1 MLNKK
6 SAIYPEHADVVIIGG
21 GFIGSSVGYWL
32 KTRAGSGLSVVV
44 LEKDLSYSKVQNN
57 ISLGTLTQHF
67 SLPENIQL
75 AQYSAEFLRNVKL
88 NLTSDTNIEYKPN
101 GHLILASEKYA
112 ERLEKNVAIQ
122 KEFGVKNELLMT
134 ADIKE
139 KYPWINTTDVK
150 LGCISIESEG
160 VFNPEA
166 LLKGLVLKSSDL
178 GVKYVD
184 AEVIGFDMVEQ
195 RDVLMEGVAPGDFRK
210 INKVMYRTKD
220 NEEHAIQFAV
230 CILAASGWSGEVAK
244 LAHIGVG
251 DGLLK
256 IPLPVQQREYNIYNI
271 QDENT
276 KASINT
282 PVIMDTSG
290 LWLQH
295 NTLENNFIC
304 GYTPLSS
311 NSVKELLTEKFYE
324 EIIRPSLINRYPNFQ
339 EHQIKKLQT
348 EVQDC
353 NTYDETGILGPHPY
367 HTNLVI
373 AAGFGK
379 LGCQHSPGIGRAIAE
394 SIIDGYYS
402 SIDLTRFGFDRLLI
416 DEPLVEFNVY

>member
-1 MLNKK
+1 MLSKK
-6 SAIYPEHADVVIIGG
+6 NAIYPEHADVVIIGG

-32 KTRAGSGLSVVV
+32 KTKAGSGLSVII
-44 LEKDLSYSKVQNN
+44 LEKDLSYAKFQNN
-57 ISLGTLTQHF
+57 TSLGTITQHF

-88 NLTSDTNIEYKPN
+88 HLNSDTNIEYKPN

-112 ERLEKNVAIQ
+112 ERLEQNVTIQ
-122 KEFGVKNELLMT
+122 KEFGVKNELIMP

-150 LGCISIESEG
+150 LGCISTESEG
-160 VFNPEA
+160 VFDPEA
-166 LLKGLVLKSSDL
+166 LLKGLVLKSSEL
-178 GVKYVD
+178 GVNYVD
-184 AEVIGFDMVEQ
+184 AEVTGFDVEQQ
-195 RDVLMEGVAPGDFRK
+195 RDVLMEGVTPGGFRK

-220 NEEHAIQFAV
+220 NEEYAIKFAV
-230 CILAASGWSGEVAK
+230 CILAASGQSGEVAK
-244 LAHIGVG
+244 LAHIGDG

-256 IPLPVQQREYNIYNI
+256 IPLPIQQREYDIYNI
-271 QDENT
+271 EDENI
-276 KASINT
+276 KASIST

-290 LWLQH
+290 LWLQP
-295 NTLENNFIC
+295 NTLENNFMC
-304 GYTPLSS
+304 GFTPMSN
-311 NSVKELLTEKFYE
+311 NSVKELLTDKFYE
-324 EIIRPSLINRYPNFQ
+324 EIIRPSLSNRYPNFQ
-339 EHQIKKLQT
+339 DHQIKKIRT
-348 EVQDC
+348 EFQDC

-379 LGCQHSPGIGRAIAE
+379 LGCQHAPGIGRAIAE
-394 SIIDGYYS
+394 SIIDGHYS
-402 SIDLTRFGFDRLLI
+402 SIDMTRFGFDRLLV